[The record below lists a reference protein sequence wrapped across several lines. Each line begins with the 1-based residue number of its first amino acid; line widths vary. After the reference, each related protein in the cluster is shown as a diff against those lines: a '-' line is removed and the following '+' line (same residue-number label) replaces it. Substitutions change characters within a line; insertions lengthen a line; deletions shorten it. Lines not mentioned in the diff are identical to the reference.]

1 MIAGHSVIISSNIQD
16 FLHVHPVEEVQSDWQ
31 GGPEVSFKTKFTNG
45 GLYKIWG
52 QFQHKGR
59 VITVDFILEVV

>member
-1 MIAGHSVIISSNIQD
+1 MYTPPKK
-16 FLHVHPVEEVQSDWQ
+16 LQSDWH
-31 GGPEVSFKTKFTNG
+31 GGPEVPFKTKFTNG
-45 GLYKIWG
+45 GLYKVWG